1 MNIKKMSIF
10 FLAALVSATTFLSCN
25 VKEDNGGGSDKEP
38 EKPTLTE
45 IKFKAELPDAPAGF
59 KTTWS
64 AGDEIVVYSV
74 KGNFTS
80 KETMKATDVTSDGKT
95 ATFVSSGKLLKEA
108 EYFYGMLKDCGI
120 KGFKLKQYW
129 STDNMDRCRDAV
141 PSVTVAGCDINDM
154 TLKFRNIF
162 ALLQVT
168 VTNPDTKYVRVSGN
182 NGEVINKNAFIA
194 FTDYTLSDNPSPD
207 FESTVSIRKYVN
219 GAGTYYIGL
228 RPDLLLNSGY
238 TIVACDASDNVI
250 GRVASYE
257 TLETEPGKVYNAGEI
272 EAPRELSPVFDESK
286 IALSLA
292 AISDVHIEGSSD
304 AYANKFT
311 SALNQLKVKA
321 AESDAN
327 GIDGVMVVGDLI
339 QRAEITM
346 AQNFKALY
354 EDVFKPT
361 EVPMIYTIGNH
372 DMNPKY
378 DWTPSTVAQS
388 VAMSN
393 TFGEEY
399 FKTDIDNTMRNNY
412 EARHCVIGGYH
423 ILAVTPNGDQPITYS
438 PNVITWLDQQL
449 EAITKTDPNRY
460 VIVLTHPMIYN
471 TIYGSL
477 LGEEGGIWTS
487 TLPNYWATRVLTGVL
502 EKYPQVVTFHGHLHF
517 PINDPRSLWQGKWTA
532 LGCGSTRYMAIEPAG
547 WEGISSTPTVMND
560 ANNFSQGYLVQFDV
574 NGNMR
579 IVKMDF
585 FNNGTIGEPYVMQYP
600 DAAGANLAKY
610 NNVTRKAANQAPTMS
625 TIEAK
630 DVKDTD
636 AASVTFAAGKDDE
649 FVHHY
654 IVTLSKAG
662 NVVATKKILAD
673 FYLHPNTSEMKSSW
687 TYGFGALESGQY
699 TVSVV
704 AVDSWDAESAPVT
717 ATFNCGDV
725 TPSEKIDKWVDDAAG
740 SQAISASGT
749 PTGGDGWLTYAD
761 GKVSWTANTTGHPR
775 TSTLTFENGS
785 SFKLTQIAPADF
797 KGGWKFTSKI
807 FAGAGASAKAA
818 DPGVM
823 SVTFVDPLKPATLKD
838 VDGVEH
844 TNNIGLKGLFFDTIL
859 DACVDIN
866 YEAETARIG
875 FFLDARDGSGQ
886 AVNGKYAAY
895 IPGIATRTDKAWA
908 SPWQY
913 AETELGDPD
922 YVWFWFTISEDFNT
936 IMYTNRTEKT
946 PVEFQ
951 TLTQYSNKTM
961 NQICAIS
968 VVLSDTNVFNHSTVS
983 TTGNKGI
990 GVYTNVFQCN
1000 PKGNVGEF
1008 FTRK

>member
-108 EYFYGMLKDCGI
+108 EYFYGMLKDCGV

-141 PSVTVAGCDINDM
+141 PSVTVAGCDKNDM
-154 TLKFRNIF
+154 TLKFQNMF
-162 ALLQVT
+162 SLLSVT

-194 FTDYTLSDNPSPD
+194 FADYTLSDNPSPD

-219 GAGTYYIGL
+219 GAGTYHIGL

-250 GRVASYE
+250 GRIASYE
-257 TLETEPGKVYNAGEI
+257 TLETQPGKVYNAGEI

-311 SALNQLKVKA
+311 AALNQLKAKA
-321 AESDAN
+321 AENDAN
-327 GIDGVMVVGDLI
+327 GIDGVLVAGDLI
-339 QRAEITM
+339 QKAEVTM

-354 EDVFKPT
+354 EEVFNPT
-361 EVPMIYTIGNH
+361 DVPMIYTVGNH

-388 VAMSN
+388 VAMAN
-393 TFGEEY
+393 TFGDEY

-449 EAITKTDPNRY
+449 DAITKTDPNRY

-477 LGEEGGIWTS
+477 LGEDGGVWTS

-502 EKYPQVVTFHGHLHF
+502 EKYPQVVSFHGHLHF

-630 DVKDTD
+630 DVKDNE

-654 IVTLSKAG
+654 VIILSKGG

-687 TYGFGALESGQY
+687 TYGFGTLSESGQY

-725 TPSEKIDKWVDDAAG
+725 TPSEKVELWEDDKSGSRELSGPVADNGKTAG
-740 SQAISASGT
+740 VG
-749 PTGGDGWLTYAD
+749 GWLSYKD
-761 GKVSWTANTTGHPR
+761 GVASWTENTTGAPR
-775 TSTLTFENGS
+775 TATLELSNGS
-785 SFKLTQIAPADF
+785 KITVNQVEAKDLAGNYTFYNYSFKATGVSNTKIVNNDKRQHETTVEFKAVENPEILNGHVHNLDLVGLYLDFAVPASLEIVDGTPVIYTYMSLDYQKVSNGSEVACITELTNTTGYG
-797 KGGWKFTSKI
+797 KGY
-807 FAGAGASAKAA
+807 FA
-818 DPGVM
+818 
-823 SVTFVDPLKPATLKD
+823 PLKFG
-838 VDGVEH
+838 VDGCNH
-844 TNNIGLKGLFFDTIL
+844 AWIGWG
-859 DACVDIN
+859 VDDI
-866 YEAETARIG
+866 
-875 FFLDARDGSGQ
+875 FGSP
-886 AVNGKYAAY
+886 K
-895 IPGIATRTDKAWA
+895 
-908 SPWQY
+908 
-913 AETELGDPD
+913 
-922 YVWFWFTISEDFNT
+922 F
-936 IMYTNRTEKT
+936 
-946 PVEFQ
+946 
-951 TLTQYSNKTM
+951 
-961 NQICAIS
+961 
-968 VVLSDTNVFNHSTVS
+968 
-983 TTGNKGI
+983 GI
-990 GVYTNVFQCN
+990 GTGTQRLVSEGMYCCGFSFVTKGYKEGGYTTIYQFNYNNKWTYNGTNGGGYFA
-1000 PKGNVGEF
+1000 K
-1008 FTRK
+1008 K

>member
-1 MNIKKMSIF
+1 MSIF

-108 EYFYGMLKDCGI
+108 EYFYGMLKDCGV

-141 PSVTVAGCDINDM
+141 PSVTVAGCDKNDM
-154 TLKFRNIF
+154 TLKFQNMF
-162 ALLQVT
+162 SLLSVT

-194 FTDYTLSDNPSPD
+194 FADYTLSDNPSPD

-219 GAGTYYIGL
+219 GAGTYHIGL

-250 GRVASYE
+250 GRIASYE
-257 TLETEPGKVYNAGEI
+257 TLETQPGKVYNAGEI

-388 VAMSN
+388 VAMAN
-393 TFGEEY
+393 TFGDEY

-449 EAITKTDPNRY
+449 ETITKTDPNRY

-477 LGEEGGIWTS
+477 LGEDGGVWTS

-502 EKYPQVVTFHGHLHF
+502 EKYPQVVSFHGHLHF

-630 DVKDTD
+630 DVKDNE

-654 IVTLSKAG
+654 VITLSKGG

-687 TYGFGALESGQY
+687 TYGFGTLSESGQY

-725 TPSEKIDKWVDDAAG
+725 TPSEKVELWEDDKSGSRELSGPVADNGKTAG
-740 SQAISASGT
+740 VG
-749 PTGGDGWLTYAD
+749 GWLSYKD
-761 GKVSWTANTTGHPR
+761 GVASWTENTTGAPR
-775 TSTLTFENGS
+775 TATLELSNGS
-785 SFKLTQIAPADF
+785 KITVNQVEAKDLAGNYTFYNYSFKATGVSNTKIVNNDKRQHETTVEFKAVENPEILNGHVHNLDLVGLYLDFAVPASLEIVDGTPVIYTYMSLDYQKVSNGSEVACITELTNTTGYG
-797 KGGWKFTSKI
+797 KGY
-807 FAGAGASAKAA
+807 FA
-818 DPGVM
+818 
-823 SVTFVDPLKPATLKD
+823 PLKFG
-838 VDGVEH
+838 VDGCNHAWIGWGVDDIFGSPKFGLGTGAQRLVSEGMYCCGFSFVTKGYKEGGYTTIYQFNYNNKWTYNG
-844 TNNIGLKGLFFDTIL
+844 TNGGGYFAK
-859 DACVDIN
+859 
-866 YEAETARIG
+866 
-875 FFLDARDGSGQ
+875 
-886 AVNGKYAAY
+886 K
-895 IPGIATRTDKAWA
+895 
-908 SPWQY
+908 
-913 AETELGDPD
+913 
-922 YVWFWFTISEDFNT
+922 
-936 IMYTNRTEKT
+936 
-946 PVEFQ
+946 
-951 TLTQYSNKTM
+951 
-961 NQICAIS
+961 
-968 VVLSDTNVFNHSTVS
+968 
-983 TTGNKGI
+983 
-990 GVYTNVFQCN
+990 
-1000 PKGNVGEF
+1000 
-1008 FTRK
+1008 

>member
-10 FLAALVSATTFLSCN
+10 ILAALVSATTFLSCN

-64 AGDEIVVYSV
+64 EGDEIVVYSV

-95 ATFVSSGKLLKEA
+95 ATFVSTGKLLKEA

-141 PSVTVAGCDINDM
+141 PSVTVAGCDKNDM
-154 TLKFRNIF
+154 TLKFQNMF
-162 ALLQVT
+162 SLLSVT
-168 VTNPDTKYVRVSGN
+168 VTNPDTKYVKVSGN

-194 FTDYTLSDNPSPD
+194 FADYTLSDNPSPD

-219 GAGTYYIGL
+219 GAGTYHIGL

-250 GRVASYE
+250 GRIASYE
-257 TLETEPGKVYNAGEI
+257 TLETQPGKVYNAGEI

-388 VAMSN
+388 VAMAN
-393 TFGEEY
+393 TFGDEY

-449 EAITKTDPNRY
+449 DAITKTDPNRY

-477 LGEEGGIWTS
+477 LGEDGGVWTS

-502 EKYPQVVTFHGHLHF
+502 EKYPQVVSFHGHLHF

-625 TIEAK
+625 TIDVE
-630 DVKDTD
+630 DVKEAET
-636 AASVTFAAGKDDE
+636 ASVTFAAGKDDE

-673 FYLHPNTSEMKSSW
+673 FYLHPKTSEMKSSW
-687 TYGFGALESGQY
+687 TVDFGTLSESGQY
-699 TVSVV
+699 TVTVV
-704 AVDSWDAESAPVT
+704 AVDSWDAESAPVS

-725 TPSEKIDKWVDDAAG
+725 TPSEKVELWKDDKSGSRELSGPVADNGKTAG
-740 SQAISASGT
+740 VG
-749 PTGGDGWLTYAD
+749 GWLSYKD
-761 GKVSWTANTTGHPR
+761 GVASWTENTTGAPR
-775 TSTLTFENGS
+775 TATLELSNGS
-785 SFKLTQIAPADF
+785 KITVNQVEAKDLAGNYTFYNYSFKATGVSNTKIVNNDKRQHETTVEFKAVENPEILNGHVHNLDLVGLYLDFAVPASLEIVDGTPVIYTYMSLDYQKVSNGSEVACITELTNTTGYG
-797 KGGWKFTSKI
+797 KGY
-807 FAGAGASAKAA
+807 FA
-818 DPGVM
+818 
-823 SVTFVDPLKPATLKD
+823 PLKFG
-838 VDGVEH
+838 VDGCNHAWIGWGVDDIFGSPKFGLGTGAQRLVSEGMYCCGFSFVTKGYKEGGYTTIYQFNYNNKWTYNG
-844 TNNIGLKGLFFDTIL
+844 TNGGGYFAK
-859 DACVDIN
+859 
-866 YEAETARIG
+866 
-875 FFLDARDGSGQ
+875 
-886 AVNGKYAAY
+886 K
-895 IPGIATRTDKAWA
+895 
-908 SPWQY
+908 
-913 AETELGDPD
+913 
-922 YVWFWFTISEDFNT
+922 
-936 IMYTNRTEKT
+936 
-946 PVEFQ
+946 
-951 TLTQYSNKTM
+951 
-961 NQICAIS
+961 
-968 VVLSDTNVFNHSTVS
+968 
-983 TTGNKGI
+983 
-990 GVYTNVFQCN
+990 
-1000 PKGNVGEF
+1000 
-1008 FTRK
+1008 

>member
-1 MNIKKMSIF
+1 MSIF

-108 EYFYGMLKDCGI
+108 EYFYGMLKDCGV

-141 PSVTVAGCDINDM
+141 PSVTVAGCDKNDM
-154 TLKFRNIF
+154 TLKFQNMF
-162 ALLQVT
+162 SLLSVT
-168 VTNPDTKYVRVSGN
+168 VTNSDTKYVKVSGN

-194 FTDYTLSDNPSPD
+194 FADYTLSDNPSPD

-250 GRVASYE
+250 GRVASFE
-257 TLETEPGKVYNAGEI
+257 TLETEPGKVYNTGEI

-311 SALNQLKVKA
+311 SALNQLKAKA

-393 TFGEEY
+393 TFGDEY

-477 LGEEGGIWTS
+477 LGEDGGVWTS

-502 EKYPQVVTFHGHLHF
+502 EKYPQVVSFHGHLHF

-725 TPSEKIDKWVDDAAG
+725 TPSEKVELWENDKAG
-740 SQAISASGT
+740 SRELSGPVADNGKTAGVGGWLSYKDGVASWTENTTGAPRTATLELSNGSKITVNQVEAKDLAGNYTFYNYSFNASGVSNTTAVNHAGRQYETAVEFKAVNNPETINGHIHNLDLIGLYLDFVVPASFEIVNGT
-749 PTGGDGWLTYAD
+749 PTLYTYMSLD
-761 GKVSWTANTTGHPR
+761 YQKVS
-775 TSTLTFENGS
+775 NGS
-785 SFKLTQIAPADF
+785 EIACITELTNSTTY
-797 KGGWKFTSKI
+797 KTGY
-807 FAGAGASAKAA
+807 FA
-818 DPGVM
+818 
-823 SVTFVDPLKPATLKD
+823 PLKF
-838 VDGVEH
+838 GVGDC
-844 TNNIGLKGLFFDTIL
+844 NYAWIGWGLDDLFGTPKFGIGTPSQRLVSAGMYCCGFSFVVKG
-859 DACVDIN
+859 
-866 YEAETARIG
+866 Y
-875 FFLDARDGSGQ
+875 
-886 AVNGKYAAY
+886 AVGKYA
-895 IPGIATRTDKAWA
+895 
-908 SPWQY
+908 
-913 AETELGDPD
+913 
-922 YVWFWFTISEDFNT
+922 TIYQFNYNNSWT
-936 IMYTNRTEKT
+936 YNGT
-946 PVEFQ
+946 
-951 TLTQYSNKTM
+951 
-961 NQICAIS
+961 
-968 VVLSDTNVFNHSTVS
+968 
-983 TTGNKGI
+983 KG
-990 GVYTNVFQCN
+990 GGYFA
-1000 PKGNVGEF
+1000 K
-1008 FTRK
+1008 K

>member
-108 EYFYGMLKDCGI
+108 EYFYGMLKDCGV

-141 PSVTVAGCDINDM
+141 PSVTVAGCDKNDM
-154 TLKFRNIF
+154 TLKFQNMF
-162 ALLQVT
+162 SLLSVT

-194 FTDYTLSDNPSPD
+194 FADYTLSDNPSPD

-219 GAGTYYIGL
+219 GAGTYHIGL

-250 GRVASYE
+250 GRIASYE
-257 TLETEPGKVYNAGEI
+257 TLETQPGKVYNAGEI

-311 SALNQLKVKA
+311 AALNQLKAKA
-321 AESDAN
+321 AENDAN
-327 GIDGVMVVGDLI
+327 GIDGVLVAGDLI
-339 QRAEITM
+339 QKAEVTM

-354 EDVFKPT
+354 EEVFNPT
-361 EVPMIYTIGNH
+361 DVPMIYTIGNH

-388 VAMSN
+388 VAMAN
-393 TFGEEY
+393 TFGDEY

-449 EAITKTDPNRY
+449 DAITKTDPNRY

-477 LGEEGGIWTS
+477 LGEDGGVWTS

-502 EKYPQVVTFHGHLHF
+502 EKYPQVVSFHGHLHF

-579 IVKMDF
+579 IVRMDF

-630 DVKDTD
+630 DVKDNE

-654 IVTLSKAG
+654 VITLSKGG

-687 TYGFGALESGQY
+687 TYGFGTLSESGQY

-725 TPSEKIDKWVDDAAG
+725 TPSEKVELWEDDKSGSRELSGPVADNGKTAGVGGWLSYKDCVAYWTENTTRAPRTATLELSNGSKITVNQVEAKDLAGNYTFYNYSFKATGVSNTKIVNNDKRQHETTVEFKAVENPEILNGHVHNLDLVGMYLDFAVPASLEIVD
-740 SQAISASGT
+740 GT
-749 PTGGDGWLTYAD
+749 PVIYTYMSLD
-761 GKVSWTANTTGHPR
+761 YQKVSNGSEVACITELTNTTGY
-775 TSTLTFENGS
+775 G
-785 SFKLTQIAPADF
+785 
-797 KGGWKFTSKI
+797 KGY
-807 FAGAGASAKAA
+807 FA
-818 DPGVM
+818 
-823 SVTFVDPLKPATLKD
+823 PLKFG
-838 VDGVEH
+838 VDGCNHAWIGWGVDDIFGSPKFGLGTGAQRLVSEGMYCCGFSFVTKGYKEGGYTTIYQFNYNNKWTYNG
-844 TNNIGLKGLFFDTIL
+844 TNGGGYFAK
-859 DACVDIN
+859 
-866 YEAETARIG
+866 
-875 FFLDARDGSGQ
+875 
-886 AVNGKYAAY
+886 K
-895 IPGIATRTDKAWA
+895 
-908 SPWQY
+908 
-913 AETELGDPD
+913 
-922 YVWFWFTISEDFNT
+922 
-936 IMYTNRTEKT
+936 
-946 PVEFQ
+946 
-951 TLTQYSNKTM
+951 
-961 NQICAIS
+961 
-968 VVLSDTNVFNHSTVS
+968 
-983 TTGNKGI
+983 
-990 GVYTNVFQCN
+990 
-1000 PKGNVGEF
+1000 
-1008 FTRK
+1008 

>member
-1 MNIKKMSIF
+1 MSIF

-108 EYFYGMLKDCGI
+108 EYFYGMLKDCGV

-141 PSVTVAGCDINDM
+141 PSVTVAGCDKNDM
-154 TLKFRNIF
+154 TLKFRNMF
-162 ALLQVT
+162 SLLSVT

-182 NGEVINKNAFIA
+182 NGEVVNKNAFIA
-194 FTDYTLSDNPSPD
+194 FADYTLSDNPSPD

-219 GAGTYYIGL
+219 GAGTYHIGL

-250 GRVASYE
+250 GRIASYE
-257 TLETEPGKVYNAGEI
+257 TLETQPGKVYNAGEI

-311 SALNQLKVKA
+311 AALNQLKAKA

-361 EVPMIYTIGNH
+361 EVPMIYTVGNH

-388 VAMSN
+388 VAMAN
-393 TFGEEY
+393 TFGDDY

-449 EAITKTDPNRY
+449 DAITKTDPNRY

-477 LGEEGGIWTS
+477 LGEDGGVWTS

-502 EKYPQVVTFHGHLHF
+502 EKYPQVVSFHGHLHF

-625 TIEAK
+625 TIDVK
-630 DVKDTD
+630 DVKEAET
-636 AASVTFAAGKDDE
+636 ASVTFAAGKDDE

-673 FYLHPNTSEMKSSW
+673 FYLHPKTSEMKSSW
-687 TYGFGALESGQY
+687 TVDFGTLSESGQY
-699 TVSVV
+699 TVTVV
-704 AVDSWDAESAPVT
+704 AVDSWDAESAPVS

-725 TPSEKIDKWVDDAAG
+725 TPSEKVELWENDKSGSRELSGPVADNGKTAG
-740 SQAISASGT
+740 VG
-749 PTGGDGWLTYAD
+749 GWLSYKD
-761 GKVSWTANTTGHPR
+761 GVASWTENTTGAPR
-775 TSTLTFENGS
+775 TATLELSNGS
-785 SFKLTQIAPADF
+785 KITVNQVEAKDLAGNYTFYNYSFKSTGVSNTTIVNQNGRQHETAVEFKTVASPETINGHVHNLDLVGLYLDFAVPASFEIVNGTPVLYTYMSLDYQKVSNGTEVACITQLTNTVTYGSHNFAPLKFGVNDCNYAWIGWGLYDVF
-797 KGGWKFTSKI
+797 GTPKFGLGTGDQRLVSTGMYCCGFSFVVRGYAVDKYATIYQFNYNNSWTYNGTKGGGY
-807 FAGAGASAKAA
+807 FAK
-818 DPGVM
+818 
-823 SVTFVDPLKPATLKD
+823 K
-838 VDGVEH
+838 
-844 TNNIGLKGLFFDTIL
+844 
-859 DACVDIN
+859 
-866 YEAETARIG
+866 
-875 FFLDARDGSGQ
+875 
-886 AVNGKYAAY
+886 
-895 IPGIATRTDKAWA
+895 
-908 SPWQY
+908 
-913 AETELGDPD
+913 
-922 YVWFWFTISEDFNT
+922 
-936 IMYTNRTEKT
+936 
-946 PVEFQ
+946 
-951 TLTQYSNKTM
+951 
-961 NQICAIS
+961 
-968 VVLSDTNVFNHSTVS
+968 
-983 TTGNKGI
+983 
-990 GVYTNVFQCN
+990 
-1000 PKGNVGEF
+1000 
-1008 FTRK
+1008 